1 MRENERIISL
11 RGFPAPVHA
20 LLRRV
25 STTGTT
31 AYNRNFSLLGV
42 LLVVLLL
49 LLTFI
54 AKLLFCFC
62 VCVCVCMCVCVCV
75 CACGSS
81 DSNTNCICAC
91 TSLFS
96 TLPLL
101 LLK

>member
-75 CACGSS
+75 CVCVW
-81 DSNTNCICAC
+81 
-91 TSLFS
+91 
-96 TLPLL
+96 
-101 LLK
+101 

>member
-1 MRENERIISL
+1 MHENERIISL
-11 RGFPAPVHA
+11 RGFPAPIHA
-20 LLRRV
+20 LLRGV

-31 AYNRNFSLLGV
+31 AYNRNFSLLGG
-42 LLVVLLL
+42 LLVMLLL

-62 VCVCVCMCVCVCV
+62 VCVCVCV
-75 CACGSS
+75 CARGSS
-81 DSNTNCICAC
+81 DSNTNCTYAC
-91 TSLFS
+91 TLLFS